1 MEVYLNQKRVKLNL
15 KSVIGK
21 GGEADIYDIGNGKV
35 LKLFK
40 PANHADYELLPQEQL
55 AATARIALHQQK
67 LRVFPQNLPAR
78 VIKPETLAT
87 DKQGTNILGY
97 TMPFLQNTVTLLKY
111 SDRNYRSTNGISQQ
125 FVTNLFRDLHN
136 TVLQVHQANVTIGD
150 FNDLNLLVS
159 QNQVNLIDADSFQF
173 GQFPCQV
180 FTARFVDPILCDR
193 NANQLILTSSH
204 NPDSD
209 WYAFTVMLMQSL
221 LYVDPYGGVYKPK
234 SPASQIPHSAR
245 PLQRI
250 TVFHPDVRYPK
261 PAIPYK
267 VLSDDL
273 LHHFHNCF
281 EKDWRGDFPKP
292 LLESMRWT
300 RCNQCGIEHL
310 RTSCPICRP
319 SPLAPLPL
327 GEGNK
332 MGSKTCKIR
341 QVFQTEGVILHAVLQ
356 NNSLY
361 YLYHDRNE
369 FKREDNAV
377 LLSGELDANIQFA
390 IFGKSTIVT
399 KKGDGQ
405 GKAITLTKGQP
416 PNAIA
421 ADLIRANSFSRY
433 WIGNGQLLRDG
444 KLGNEYI
451 GDILEGQTQ
460 FWIGEIF
467 GFGFYRAGSLSVAFT
482 FDAMRSGIRDRVQL
496 PPIRGELIDANCVFS
511 DRICWFFTATQ
522 EQGKI
527 IHRVSVLRDTS
538 ELVATLVAQKG
549 DIAWLDH
556 FHGCS
561 AISNWLFVPTDEG
574 IARVE
579 VQNGQIMITK
589 TFPET
594 EPYVDS
600 GCSLIV
606 ASQGIYVIHSQKIL
620 QLQLS

>member
-1 MEVYLNQKRVKLNL
+1 
-15 KSVIGK
+15 
-21 GGEADIYDIGNGKV
+21 
-35 LKLFK
+35 
-40 PANHADYELLPQEQL
+40 
-55 AATARIALHQQK
+55 
-67 LRVFPQNLPAR
+67 
-78 VIKPETLAT
+78 
-87 DKQGTNILGY
+87 
-97 TMPFLQNTVTLLKY
+97 
-111 SDRNYRSTNGISQQ
+111 
-125 FVTNLFRDLHN
+125 
-136 TVLQVHQANVTIGD
+136 
-150 FNDLNLLVS
+150 
-159 QNQVNLIDADSFQF
+159 
-173 GQFPCQV
+173 
-180 FTARFVDPILCDR
+180 
-193 NANQLILTSSH
+193 
-204 NPDSD
+204 
-209 WYAFTVMLMQSL
+209 MLMQSL

-310 RTSCPICRP
+310 RTSCPICIP
-319 SPLAPLPL
+319 TIAVAVVEKSL
-327 GEGNK
+327 GTA
-332 MGSKTCKIR
+332 TCKVVQI
-341 QVFQTEGVILHAVLQ
+341 FQTEGVILQALLQ

-361 YLYHDRNE
+361 YLYYDRNE

-405 GKAITLTKGQP
+405 GKAITLTQGQP

-421 ADLIRANSFSRY
+421 ADLIRANSLSRY

-444 KLGNEYI
+444 KLGNEYV

-460 FWIGEIF
+460 FWIGETF

-482 FDAMRSGIRDRVQL
+482 FDAKRSGICDRVQL

-527 IHRVSVLRDTS
+527 IHRVSVLRDTG
-538 ELVATLVAQKG
+538 ELVATLGAQKG
-549 DIAWLDH
+549 DITWLDN

-574 IARVE
+574 IVRVE

-589 TFPET
+589 SFPET

-600 GCSLIV
+600 GCYLIV
-606 ASQGIYVIHSQKIL
+606 ASQGIYVIHSQNIL

>member
-1 MEVYLNQKRVKLNL
+1 MEVYLNQKRIKLNP
-15 KSVIGK
+15 KSAIGK

-40 PANHADYELLPQEQL
+40 PADHPDYQLIPQEQQAAKTRL
-55 AATARIALHQQK
+55 AMHQQK
-67 LRVFPQNLPAR
+67 LRVFPQNLPSR
-78 VIKPETLAT
+78 VVKPETLAM
-87 DKQGTNILGY
+87 DKQAANILGY
-97 TMPFLQNTVTLLKY
+97 TMPFLQNTVPLLKY
-111 SDRNYRSTNGISQQ
+111 SDRNYRSANGISQQ
-125 FVTNLFRDLHN
+125 FVTNLFRDLHH

-173 GQFPCQV
+173 GKFPCQV

-193 NANQLILTSSH
+193 NANQPILTNPH

-234 SPASQIPHSAR
+234 SPTAMIPHSAR

-250 TVFHPDVRYPK
+250 TIFHPDVRYPK
-261 PAIPYK
+261 PAIPYQ

-273 LHHFHNCF
+273 LDHFHNCF

-292 LLESMRWT
+292 LLESMRWGK
-300 RCNQCGIEHL
+300 CNQCGIEHL
-310 RTSCPICRP
+310 RNSCPICTPQIAILP
-319 SPLAPLPL
+319 STSA
-327 GEGNK
+327 
-332 MGSKTCKIR
+332 SKSNCEVIHI
-341 QVFQTEGVILHAVLQ
+341 FQTKGVILKAVLQ

-369 FKREDNAV
+369 FIREDNAV

-390 IFGKSTIVT
+390 VFGKSTILT
-399 KKGDGQ
+399 KQ
-405 GKAITLTKGQP
+405 GKAITLAQGQP

-421 ADLIRANSFSRY
+421 ADLIRTNSFSRY
-433 WIGNGQLLRDG
+433 WLNNGQLLCDG

-460 FWIGEIF
+460 FWIGENF

-482 FDAMRSGIRDRVQL
+482 FDAKRAGICDRIKL

-527 IHRVSVLRDTS
+527 MHRVSVLRETG
-538 ELVATLVAQKG
+538 ELIATLVAPKG
-549 DIAWLDH
+549 DLAWLANI
-556 FHGCS
+556 HGGS
-561 AISNWLFVPTDEG
+561 AIANWLFVSTDEG
-574 IARVE
+574 ITRVE

-606 ASQGIYVIHSQKIL
+606 ASQGIYVIHTQKIL
-620 QLQLS
+620 QLQLN

>member
-1 MEVYLNQKRVKLNL
+1 MEVYLNQKRIKVNPKNA
-15 KSVIGK
+15 IGK
-21 GGEADIYDIGNGKV
+21 GGEADIYDLKNGKV

-40 PANHADYELLPQEQL
+40 TSDHPDYQLLPQEQL
-55 AATARIALHQQK
+55 AAKARLSIHQQK
-67 LRVFPQNLPAR
+67 LPAFPQNLPAR

-87 DKQGTNILGY
+87 DKQGTILGY
-97 TMPFLQNTVTLLKY
+97 AMPFLQNTVPLLKY
-111 SDRNYRSTNGISQQ
+111 SDRTYRNTNGTSQQ
-125 FVTNLFRDLHN
+125 FVTNLFRDLHE
-136 TVLQVHQANVTIGD
+136 TVLKIHQANVTIGD

-193 NANQLILTSSH
+193 NANQPILISPH
-204 NPDSD
+204 NLESD

-234 SPASQIPHSAR
+234 SQSSQIPHSAR
-245 PLQRI
+245 PLKRI
-250 TVFHPDVRYPK
+250 TIFHPDVRYPK

-281 EKDWRGDFPKP
+281 EKDWRGDFPKL

-310 RTSCPICRP
+310 RTTCPICTPLIAVLP
-319 SPLAPLPL
+319 STSERGA
-327 GEGNK
+327 GDD
-332 MGSKTCKIR
+332 SKCKVIHI
-341 QVFQTEGVILHAVLQ
+341 FQTEGVILQVALQ
-356 NNSLY
+356 NNSLN
-361 YLYHDRNE
+361 YLYHINHE
-369 FKREDNAV
+369 FKREDNAI

-390 IFGKSTIVT
+390 IFGKSTIVA
-399 KKGDGQ
+399 KQ
-405 GKAITLTKGQP
+405 RKALTLNQGQP
-416 PNAIA
+416 QAIA
-421 ADLIRANSFSRY
+421 AELIRANSFSRY
-433 WIGNGQLLRDG
+433 WIDQGQLLRDG

-460 FWIGEIF
+460 FWVGETF
-467 GFGFYRAGSLSVAFT
+467 GFGFYRASSISIAFT
-482 FDAMRSGIRDRVQL
+482 FDAKHSGICDRVNI
-496 PPIRGELIDANCVFS
+496 PPIQGELIDANCIFS
-511 DRICWFFTATQ
+511 NDICWFFTITQ
-522 EQGKI
+522 EQGNM
-527 IHRVSVLRDTS
+527 IHRVSVLCPNGD
-538 ELVATLVAQKG
+538 LVATIAAPKG
-549 DIAWLDH
+549 NLPWLTNI
-556 FHGCS
+556 HGGS
-561 AISNWLFVPTDEG
+561 AIASWLFVPTDEG

-594 EPYVDS
+594 ESYVDS

-606 ASQGIYVIHSQKIL
+606 GSQGIYVIHAQKIL
-620 QLQLS
+620 QLQLA

>member
-1 MEVYLNQKRVKLNL
+1 MEVYLNQKRVKLNP
-15 KSVIGK
+15 KSAIGK

-40 PANHADYELLPQEQL
+40 PADHPDYALMPQEQQ
-55 AATARIALHQQK
+55 AATARLALHQQK

-87 DKQGTNILGY
+87 DKQGAILGY

-111 SDRNYRSTNGISQQ
+111 SDRNYRSANGISPQ

-193 NANQLILTSSH
+193 NANQPILTNPH

-234 SPASQIPHSAR
+234 SQSAMIPHSAR

-300 RCNQCGIEHL
+300 KCSQCGIEHL
-310 RTSCPICRP
+310 RNSCPICTP
-319 SPLAPLPL
+319 TITVSVV
-327 GEGNK
+327 EK
-332 MGSKTCKIR
+332 SKTGNITCKVFQI
-341 QVFQTEGVILHAVLQ
+341 FQTEGVILQVVLQ
-356 NNSLY
+356 NHSLY
-361 YLYHDRNE
+361 YLYHDRSE

-405 GKAITLTKGQP
+405 GKAITLAQGQP

-433 WIGNGQLLRDG
+433 WISNGQLLRDG

-460 FWIGEIF
+460 FWIGENF

-482 FDAMRSGIRDRVQL
+482 FDAKRVGICDRVQL

-527 IHRVSVLRDTS
+527 MHRVSVLRDTG
-538 ELVATLVAQKG
+538 ELVATLVAPKG
-549 DIAWLDH
+549 DITWLDNL
-556 FHGCS
+556 HGCS
-561 AISNWLFVPTDEG
+561 AIANWLFVPTDESV
-574 IARVE
+574 ARVE

-606 ASQGIYVIHSQKIL
+606 ASQGIYVIHAQKIL

>member
-1 MEVYLNQKRVKLNL
+1 MDIYLNQKRIKVNP
-15 KSVIGK
+15 KSAIGK

-40 PANHADYELLPQEQL
+40 PANHPDYELLPQEQQ
-55 AATARIALHQQK
+55 AATARLALHQQK
-67 LRVFPQNLPAR
+67 LRVFPQNLPTR
-78 VIKPETLAT
+78 VIKPENLAT

-111 SDRNYRSTNGISQQ
+111 SDRTYRSTNVISQQ

-193 NANQLILTSSH
+193 KANQPILISSH

-310 RTSCPICRP
+310 RTSCPICIP
-319 SPLAPLPL
+319 TIAVAVVEKSL
-327 GEGNK
+327 GTA
-332 MGSKTCKIR
+332 TCKVVQI
-341 QVFQTEGVILHAVLQ
+341 FQTEGVILQALLQ

-361 YLYHDRNE
+361 YLYYDRSE
-369 FKREDNAV
+369 FKREDNTV
-377 LLSGELDANIQFA
+377 LLSGELDANIQFQ
-390 IFGKSTIVT
+390 ILGKSTIVT
-399 KKGDGQ
+399 KQ
-405 GKAITLTKGQP
+405 RKAITLAQGQP

-433 WIGNGQLLRDG
+433 WIGNSQLLRDG

-460 FWIGEIF
+460 FWIGETF
-467 GFGFYRAGSLSVAFT
+467 GFGFYRAGRLSVAFT
-482 FDAMRSGIRDRVQL
+482 FDAKRSGICDRLQL

-527 IHRVSVLRDTS
+527 IHRVSVLRDTG
-538 ELVATLVAQKG
+538 ELVATLVAPKG
-549 DIAWLDH
+549 DITWLDH

-561 AISNWLFVPTDEG
+561 AIANWLFVPTDEG

-579 VQNGQIMITK
+579 LQNGQIMITK

>member
-1 MEVYLNQKRVKLNL
+1 MEVYLNQKRVKLNP
-15 KSVIGK
+15 KSAIGK

-40 PANHADYELLPQEQL
+40 TADHPDYELLPQEQQAASARL
-55 AATARIALHQQK
+55 AIHQQK

-97 TMPFLQNTVTLLKY
+97 AMPFLQNTVTLMKY
-111 SDRNYRSTNGISQQ
+111 SDRTYRSTNGISQQ

-193 NANQLILTSSH
+193 NANQPILTNPH

-234 SPASQIPHSAR
+234 SPTAMIPHSAR

-310 RTSCPICRP
+310 RTSCPICTIAVAVVEK
-319 SPLAPLPL
+319 SLV
-327 GEGNK
+327 GTI
-332 MGSKTCKIR
+332 TCKVVQI
-341 QVFQTEGVILHAVLQ
+341 FQTEGVILQAVLQ

-369 FKREDNAV
+369 FKRENNTV

-390 IFGKSTIVT
+390 IFGKSTIAT
-399 KKGDGQ
+399 KQ
-405 GKAITLTKGQP
+405 GKAITLTQGQP
-416 PNAIA
+416 PNAIST
-421 ADLIRANSFSRY
+421 DLIRANSFSRY

-460 FWIGEIF
+460 FWIGETF

-482 FDAMRSGIRDRVQL
+482 FDAKRAGICDRLQI

-511 DRICWFFTATQ
+511 DRLCWFFTATQ

-527 IHRVSVLRDTS
+527 MHRVSVLRDTG
-538 ELVATLVAQKG
+538 ELAATLVAQKG
-549 DIAWLDH
+549 DITWLDN
-556 FHGCS
+556 FLGCS
-561 AISNWLFVPTDEG
+561 AIANWLFVPTDEG

-579 VQNGQIMITK
+579 VHNRQIMITK

-600 GCSLIV
+600 GCTLIV
-606 ASQGIYVIHSQKIL
+606 ASQGIYVIHAQKIL
-620 QLQLS
+620 QLQLA

>member
-1 MEVYLNQKRVKLNL
+1 MDIYLNQKRIKLNP
-15 KSVIGK
+15 KNAIGK
-21 GGEADIYDIGNGKV
+21 GGEADIYDLKNGKV

-40 PANHADYELLPQEQL
+40 TADHPDYQLSPQEQL
-55 AATARIALHQQK
+55 AAQARLSIHQQK
-67 LRVFPQNLPAR
+67 LPAFPQNLPAR
-78 VIKPETLAT
+78 VIKPEALAT
-87 DKQGTNILGY
+87 DRQGMILGY
-97 TMPFLQNTVTLLKY
+97 AMPFLQNTVPLLKY
-111 SDRNYRSTNGISQQ
+111 SDRTYRNTNGISQQ
-125 FVTNLFRDLHN
+125 FVSSLFRDLHE
-136 TVLQVHQANVTIGD
+136 TVLKIHEVNVTIGD

-193 NANQLILTSSH
+193 NANQPILTSPH

-234 SPASQIPHSAR
+234 SQASQIPHSAR

-250 TVFHPDVRYPK
+250 TIFHPDVHYPK

-281 EKDWRGDFPKP
+281 EKDWRGIFPQS
-292 LLESMRWT
+292 LLTSMKWKK
-300 RCNQCGIEHL
+300 CQQCGIEHL
-310 RTSCPICRP
+310 RNTCPICTP
-319 SPLAPLPL
+319 LIAVISPTSGRGA
-327 GEGNK
+327 EGDGK
-332 MGSKTCKIR
+332 CKVIHI
-341 QVFQTEGVILHAVLQ
+341 FQTEGVILQVALQ
-356 NNSLY
+356 NNSLN
-361 YLYHDRNE
+361 YLYHDRHE
-369 FKREDNAV
+369 FKREDNTV
-377 LLSGELDANIQFA
+377 LLSGELDANIQFT

-399 KKGDGQ
+399 KQ
-405 GKAITLTKGQP
+405 GKAITIAQGQTQ
-416 PNAIA
+416 AIA

-433 WIGNGQLLRDG
+433 WIDRGQLLRDG

-460 FWIGEIF
+460 FWIGENF

-482 FDAMRSGIRDRVQL
+482 FDAKRSRICDRVQI
-496 PPIRGELIDANCVFS
+496 PPIQGELINANCVFS
-511 DRICWFFTATQ
+511 NDICWFFTATQ

-527 IHRVSVLRDTS
+527 IHRVSVLRES
-538 ELVATLVAQKG
+538 GELISTLAGQKG
-549 DIAWLDH
+549 DIAWLTNL
-556 FHGCS
+556 HGGS
-561 AISNWLFVPTDEG
+561 AIANWLFVPTDEG

-579 VQNGQIMITK
+579 ALNGQIMVTK

-606 ASQGIYVIHSQKIL
+606 GSQGIYVIHAQKIL
-620 QLQLS
+620 QLQLA

>member
-1 MEVYLNQKRVKLNL
+1 MDIYLNQKRIKLNP
-15 KSVIGK
+15 KNAIGK
-21 GGEADIYDIGNGKV
+21 GGEADIYDLKNGKV

-40 PANHADYELLPQEQL
+40 TADHPDYELLPQEQQ
-55 AATARIALHQQK
+55 AATARLALHQQK

-97 TMPFLQNTVTLLKY
+97 TMPFLQNTAPLLKY
-111 SDRNYRSTNGISQQ
+111 SDRTYRSTNGISQQ

-136 TVLQVHQANVTIGD
+136 TVLQVHRANVTIGD

-180 FTARFVDPILCDR
+180 FTSRFVDPILCDR
-193 NANQLILTSSH
+193 NANQPILINTH
-204 NPDSD
+204 NPNSD

-234 SPASQIPHSAR
+234 AQSAMIPHSAR

-250 TVFHPDVRYPK
+250 TIFHPDVRYPK

-310 RTSCPICRP
+310 RTSCPVCTPTI
-319 SPLAPLPL
+319 AVAVVEKTL
-327 GEGNK
+327 GTA
-332 MGSKTCKIR
+332 TCKVVQI
-341 QVFQTEGVILHAVLQ
+341 FQTEGVILQAVLQ

-399 KKGDGQ
+399 KKGNGQ
-405 GKAITLTKGQP
+405 GKAITLAQGQP

-460 FWIGEIF
+460 FWIGENF

-482 FDAMRSGIRDRVQL
+482 FDAKRVGICDRVQL

-511 DRICWFFTATQ
+511 NDICWFFTATQ

-527 IHRVSVLRDTS
+527 IYRVSVLRPTGD
-538 ELVATLVAQKG
+538 LVATIASIKG
-549 DIAWLDH
+549 DMAWLTNI
-556 FHGCS
+556 HGCS
-561 AISNWLFVPTDEG
+561 AIANWLFVPTDEG
-574 IARVE
+574 IVRVE

-589 TFPET
+589 SFPET
-594 EPYVDS
+594 ESYVDS
-600 GCSLIV
+600 DCALIV
-606 ASQGIYVIHSQKIL
+606 ASQGIYVIHSKKIL
-620 QLQLS
+620 QLQLA